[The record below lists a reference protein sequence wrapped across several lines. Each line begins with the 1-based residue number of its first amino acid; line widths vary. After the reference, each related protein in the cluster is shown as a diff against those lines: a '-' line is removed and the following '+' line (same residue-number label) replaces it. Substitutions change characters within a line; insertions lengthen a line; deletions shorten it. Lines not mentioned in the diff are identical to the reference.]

1 MLGDSEI
8 TGLPG
13 DRLKNQLEYALLPNG
28 INQQEQFLPIGSLHS
43 ICNQAAVFT
52 ELSRYFDEEQAKQYT
67 TYVCDQSKPARK
79 IFTVLAL
86 INRIELVPTFQDAG
100 FFDEDLPLT
109 KNTENLELRS
119 RRPEDQRSIPLTRS
133 LQNVKMIRDLN
144 VKQWCVHVP
153 SFEKDVTRS
162 YEDFVLESDTIMPWE
177 SSGQNIVT
185 GGYGYVQKV
194 KIHKDHHSFEA
205 EHKGFALK
213 TILPARERTRDVF
226 KQELIAF
233 RKVRPGPNLVE
244 LVSAFEISGKDQF
257 MLLFPWAD
265 GGSMDDMM
273 MNQSSKNL
281 FISLNLSSRD
291 FVQWILSQ
299 CRGLVEALAAIH
311 QVDVVPKS
319 DEGSSTGQARNFGI
333 HLDIKPANILYFCQ
347 DTASHALGVL
357 KIADF
362 SLTKFHSLSSR
373 TRKSRCTAYRCSQE
387 YRSPEHDIG
396 YIISR
401 KVDIWALGCIFFEVF
416 TWMLFEHEAREEF
429 RRARTRDASF
439 SGDWEYIENGF
450 ENDIKDNFFQR
461 HIKIKTSI
469 ILIQQPLRGPPKIG
483 YDRETD
489 IARKVEARLDESSS
503 STDSNKINQIQTP
516 RLKPS
521 VSQARKSFAAQFGM
535 CLNKLTASKWI
546 AKLGHEIYRKNGPAF
561 LTWVLEFI
569 KDEMLHPEREDGA
582 DCERIVDYF
591 DRFVNNRVYEDW
603 DIDL

>member
-13 DRLKNQLEYALLPNG
+13 DRLKDQLEYALLPNG

-52 ELSRYFDEEQAKQYT
+52 ELSRHFDEEQAKQYT

-86 INRIELVPTFQDAG
+86 INRIELVLTFQDAG

-133 LQNVKMIRDLN
+133 LQNVKMIRDFN

-162 YEDFVLESDTIMPWE
+162 YEDFALESDTIMPWE

-194 KIHKDHHSFEA
+194 KIHKDHHSF
-205 EHKGFALK
+205 
-213 TILPARERTRDVF
+213 
-226 KQELIAF
+226 
-233 RKVRPGPNLVE
+233 
-244 LVSAFEISGKDQF
+244 
-257 MLLFPWAD
+257 
-265 GGSMDDMM
+265 
-273 MNQSSKNL
+273 SSKNL

-362 SLTKFHSLSSR
+362 GLTKFHSLSSR

-401 KVDIWALGCIFFEVF
+401 KVDIWALGCIFSEVF
-416 TWMLFEHEAREEF
+416 TRMLFEHEAREEF
-429 RRARTRDASF
+429 RRARTRDALF

-461 HIKIKTSI
+461 HIKIKTSM

-521 VSQARKSFAAQFGM
+521 VSQARKSFAAKFGM

>member
-133 LQNVKMIRDLN
+133 LQNVKMIRDFN

-194 KIHKDHHSFEA
+194 KIHKDHHSFA

-213 TILPARERTRDVF
+213 TILPAKERTRDVF

-265 GGSMDDMM
+265 GGSMDDM

-333 HLDIKPANILYFCQ
+333 HLDIKPTNILYFCQ

-362 SLTKFHSLSSR
+362 GLTKFHSLSSR

-401 KVDIWALGCIFFEVF
+401 KVDTWALGCIFSEVF

-429 RRARTRDASF
+429 RRARTRDA
-439 SGDWEYIENGF
+439 
-450 ENDIKDNFFQR
+450 
-461 HIKIKTSI
+461 
-469 ILIQQPLRGPPKIG
+469 L
-483 YDRETD
+483 
-489 IARKVEARLDESSS
+489 KVEARLDESSS

-546 AKLGHEIYRKNGPAF
+546 AKLGHEICRKNGPAF

>member
-1 MLGDSEI
+1 
-8 TGLPG
+8 
-13 DRLKNQLEYALLPNG
+13 
-28 INQQEQFLPIGSLHS
+28 
-43 ICNQAAVFT
+43 
-52 ELSRYFDEEQAKQYT
+52 
-67 TYVCDQSKPARK
+67 
-79 IFTVLAL
+79 
-86 INRIELVPTFQDAG
+86 
-100 FFDEDLPLT
+100 
-109 KNTENLELRS
+109 
-119 RRPEDQRSIPLTRS
+119 
-133 LQNVKMIRDLN
+133 
-144 VKQWCVHVP
+144 
-153 SFEKDVTRS
+153 
-162 YEDFVLESDTIMPWE
+162 
-177 SSGQNIVT
+177 
-185 GGYGYVQKV
+185 
-194 KIHKDHHSFEA
+194 
-205 EHKGFALK
+205 
-213 TILPARERTRDVF
+213 
-226 KQELIAF
+226 
-233 RKVRPGPNLVE
+233 
-244 LVSAFEISGKDQF
+244 
-257 MLLFPWAD
+257 
-265 GGSMDDMM
+265 MDDM

-362 SLTKFHSLSSR
+362 GLTKFHSLSSR

-401 KVDIWALGCIFFEVF
+401 KVDTWALGCIFSEVF

-429 RRARTRDASF
+429 RRARTRDALF

-461 HIKIKTSI
+461 HIKIKTSM

-516 RLKPS
+516 RFKPS

-569 KDEMLHPEREDGA
+569 KDDMLHPEREDGA